1 MSLASKVN
9 IPVHT
14 PGLHGAAKLVLITGC
29 AQEEPQVER
38 EGEETKQCHSSP
50 TRHEDQFRRFVQ
62 PTLKTRSEGRR
73 MMTDGFSTC
82 FTV

>member
-38 EGEETKQCHSSP
+38 EGEETNNVTALRQDMVTSLKNCPTHLEDKVGGSS
-50 TRHEDQFRRFVQ
+50 D
-62 PTLKTRSEGRR
+62 
-73 MMTDGFSTC
+73 DD
-82 FTV
+82 

>member
-50 TRHEDQFRRFVQ
+50 TRLDDQFGKYVQ
-62 PTLKTRSEGRR
+62 PTLKTRS
-73 MMTDGFSTC
+73 DDD
-82 FTV
+82 

>member
-14 PGLHGAAKLVLITGC
+14 RGLHGAAKLVLITGC

-50 TRHEDQFRRFVQ
+50 TRHDDQFGKYV
-62 PTLKTRSEGRR
+62 
-73 MMTDGFSTC
+73 
-82 FTV
+82 

>member
-29 AQEEPQVER
+29 ALVHRRNYGVARPQVER
-38 EGEETKQCHSSP
+38 EGEETNNVTALRQDITTSL
-50 TRHEDQFRRFVQ
+50 EDLSN
-62 PTLKTRSEGRR
+62 PP
-73 MMTDGFSTC
+73 
-82 FTV
+82 